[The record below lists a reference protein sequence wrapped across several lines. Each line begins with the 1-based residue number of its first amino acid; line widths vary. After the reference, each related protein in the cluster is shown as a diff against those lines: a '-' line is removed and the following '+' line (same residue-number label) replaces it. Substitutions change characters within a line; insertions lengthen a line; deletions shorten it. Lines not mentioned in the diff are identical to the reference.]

1 MRIRERGRR
10 GVGDHGVSSHDHVT
24 VVGGGLAGTEA
35 ALSLSHSGLR
45 VTLYEM
51 RPETRTGAHR
61 TGNLAELVCSNSLKS
76 VDPETAH
83 GLLKEELGAMGSFVL
98 EAAME
103 ARIPG
108 GGALVVDRDRFSAA
122 LTSRVEADP
131 NISIRRERVDRIPP
145 DRPLILATGPLT
157 APELS
162 RDLLSRIGS
171 DRLSFY
177 DAISPVVDALSLD
190 LSKLFRGDRYG
201 TPGEGDY
208 LNVPLDEEAY
218 RVLVGDLLHGERV
231 PPHEGVEDRP
241 EALRA
246 FEACQPVESLAD
258 SGPETLAFGPM
269 RPVGLVDPRTGR
281 TPYAV
286 VQLRAENREET
297 AYNMVGFQTKLR
309 YSEQDRI
316 FRKLPGFSEAQF
328 LRYGS
333 LHRNTFLDAPRVL
346 GPDLS
351 LRALPGVYP
360 TGQMV
365 GVEGY
370 TESIALGRLSALYL
384 SPDPPA
390 TLPPPTTAV
399 GALLRA
405 LVPSV
410 YRPEGE
416 SPGPEEVAPFS
427 PVNLH
432 FGLFPPLPTRVRGGK
447 RERRKVLVA
456 RARRDFASWWSA
468 CRDSL
473 PPKETGHHPLSSE
486 RR

>member
-1 MRIRERGRR
+1 MNGP
-10 GVGDHGVSSHDHVT
+10 GSVT
-24 VVGGGLAGTEA
+24 IVGGGLAGTEA
-35 ALSLSHSGLR
+35 ALSLSREGVR
-45 VTLYEM
+45 VLLLEM
-51 RPETRTGAHR
+51 RPESQTVAHR

-76 VDPETAH
+76 LDPETAH
-83 GLLKEELGAMGSFVL
+83 GLLKEELQAMGSFVL

-108 GGALVVDRDRFSAA
+108 GGALVVDRERFSRH
-122 LTSRVEADP
+122 LTARVGADP
-131 NISIRRERVDRIPP
+131 HITLRRERLDLIPP

-157 APELS
+157 HPALTQ
-162 RDLLSRIGS
+162 DLLERIGS

-177 DAISPVVDALSLD
+177 DAISPVVEAESLD

-201 TPGEGDY
+201 SPGVGDY
-208 LNVPLDEEAY
+208 LNVPLDSEGY
-218 RVLVGDLLHGERV
+218 RTLVEDLLRGERV

-241 EALRA
+241 EVLRA
-246 FEACQPVESLAD
+246 FEACQPVESLAE
-258 SGPETLAFGPM
+258 SGPETLAYGPM
-269 RPVGLVDPRTGR
+269 RPVGLVDPGTGR
-281 TPYAV
+281 TPHAV

-297 AYNMVGFQTKLR
+297 AFNLVGFQTKLR

-316 FRKLPGFSEAQF
+316 FRKLPGFSEAHF

-351 LRALPGVYP
+351 LLRLPGVYP

-370 TESIALGRLSALYL
+370 TESIALGRLTALYL
-384 SPDPPA
+384 GPRPPG
-390 TLPPPTTAV
+390 TLPPATTAV

-405 LVPSV
+405 LVPSA

-416 SPGPEEVAPFS
+416 PPGPEETGPFS

-432 FGLFPPLPTRVRGGK
+432 FGLFPPLPSRVRGGK
-447 RERRKVLVA
+447 SERRKAIVA
-456 RARRDFASWWSA
+456 RARRDFASWQE
-468 CRDSL
+468 SL
-473 PPKETGHHPLSSE
+473 NADAHPDPARPSRL
-486 RR
+486 RPGRG

>member
-1 MRIRERGRR
+1 
-10 GVGDHGVSSHDHVT
+10 VKAPDHVT

-35 ALSLSHSGLR
+35 ALSLSRSGVC
-45 VTLYEM
+45 VTLCEM
-51 RPETRTGAHR
+51 RPDTLTGAHR

-83 GLLKEELGAMGSFVL
+83 GLLKEELVAMGSFVL
-98 EAAME
+98 EAAFQC
-103 ARIPG
+103 RIPG
-108 GGALVVDRDRFSAA
+108 GGALVVDRDRFSST
-122 LTSRVEADP
+122 LTTRVNADP
-131 NISIRRERVDRIPP
+131 NITVRRERVDRIPP

-157 APELS
+157 APALS
-162 RDLLSRIGS
+162 EDLLARIGS

-208 LNVPLDEEAY
+208 LNIPLDEEDY
-218 RVLVGDLLHGERV
+218 RTLVEDLLHGERV

-258 SGPETLAFGPM
+258 SGPQTLAFGPM

-316 FRKLPGFSEAQF
+316 FRKLPGLSDVQF

-351 LRALPGVYP
+351 LRELPGVYP

-384 SPDPPA
+384 SPAPPA
-390 TLPPPTTAV
+390 SLPPATTAV

-405 LVPSV
+405 LVPFA
-410 YRPEGE
+410 YRPEAL
-416 SPGPEEVAPFS
+416 SPGPEETAPFS

-432 FGLFPPLPTRVRGGK
+432 FGLFPPLPARVRGGK
-447 RERRKVLVA
+447 RERRRAIVD
-456 RARRDFASWWSA
+456 RARRDFASWWGSP
-468 CRDSL
+468 RESL
-473 PPKETGHHPLSSE
+473 LPEESGRRHLSPE

>member
-1 MRIRERGRR
+1 MN
-10 GVGDHGVSSHDHVT
+10 DHAHVT
-24 VVGGGLAGTEA
+24 VIGGGLAGTEA
-35 ALSLSHSGLR
+35 ALSLSRSGVR

-51 RPETRTGAHR
+51 RPSTLTGAHR

-108 GGALVVDRDRFSAA
+108 GGALVVDRDRFSVG
-122 LTSRVEADP
+122 LTSRVAADP
-131 NISIRRERVDRIPP
+131 NITILRERVDRIPP

-162 RDLLSRIGS
+162 RDLLARIGS

-190 LSKLFRGDRYG
+190 RSLLFRGDRYG

-218 RVLVGDLLHGERV
+218 RMLVGDLLLGERV

-241 EALRA
+241 DALRA

-286 VQLRAENREET
+286 VQLRAENKEET
-297 AYNMVGFQTKLR
+297 AYNMGGFQTKLR

-316 FRKLPGFSEAQF
+316 FRKLPGFAEVQF

-384 SPDPPA
+384 SPDPPS
-390 TLPPPTTAV
+390 TLPPSTTAV

-405 LVPSV
+405 LLPSV
-410 YRPEGE
+410 YRPGGE
-416 SPGPEEVAPFS
+416 SPGPEENAPFS

-432 FGLFPPLPTRVRGGK
+432 FGLFPALPSRVRGGK
-447 RERRKVLVA
+447 RERRRAIVD
-456 RARRDFASWWSA
+456 RARRDFASWWKS
-468 CRDSL
+468 CRESL
-473 PPKETGHHPLSSE
+473 CPEETGHRSLTPE